1 MNKRIIYTTLTIIW
15 IIIIFSFSMQP
26 GNVSGELSS
35 GFGKWLMEKVLF
47 GLKGWFESLSTDE
60 LEMLHTILR
69 KCAHFSEFFVLGIL
83 MLQTIRQWG
92 FARVMLTSLLS
103 CMAVAS
109 VDETIQLFV
118 EARSGQVS
126 DVLLDSAGALVGITL
141 ILLIKKNREIGAG

>member
-15 IIIIFSFSMQP
+15 IIFIFSFSLQP
-26 GNVSGELSS
+26 GDVSGELSS
-35 GFGKWLMEKVLF
+35 GFGKWLMENVLF

-92 FARVMLTSLLS
+92 FSRVMLTSLLV